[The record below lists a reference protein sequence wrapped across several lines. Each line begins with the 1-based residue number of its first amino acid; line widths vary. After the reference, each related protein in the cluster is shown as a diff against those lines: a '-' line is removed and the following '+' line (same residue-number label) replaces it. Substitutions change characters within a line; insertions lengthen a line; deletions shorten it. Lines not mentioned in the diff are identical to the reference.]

1 MSGAIEPRLGL
12 SGTIARKFLQS
23 EITPLLALVGL
34 LLGVFAVLITPRE
47 EEPQINV
54 TFANVFIPFPGA
66 TAREVERLV
75 GGPAEQMLA
84 EIEGVEHV
92 YSVSRPGMA
101 VLTVQ
106 FLVGQPRTDAIVRL
120 YNKLYSNAD
129 WLPPNLGVGQPIVK
143 PKGIDDVPIVGL
155 TLWTEDPQRGADDL
169 ARVAHTLET
178 ELKRIPG
185 TRDLYTVGAPDRVVR
200 VLFDPA
206 KLSGYGLSLADLRR
220 SLQAANASADAGALV
235 GANREIPVQAG
246 GFLTDAADI
255 GGLVVGL
262 HQGTPVSLADVA
274 EIKPG
279 PDQPERY
286 VWLGTGPAAKAG
298 GIEVEG
304 EFPAVTLAIAKKPGE
319 NAVAIADQV
328 IERVGQLKGTFIPEG
343 VNVTV
348 TRNYGVTA
356 NDKAMTLI
364 VKLIFATSLVI
375 ALVLLALGWREALI
389 VGAAVILTLTITLFA
404 SWAWGFTLNRV
415 SLFALIFSIGILV
428 DDAIVVVENIHRHL
442 HLGGRALLEAI
453 PLAVDEV
460 GGPTI
465 LATFTVIAAL
475 LPMAFVSGLMGPY
488 MSPIPINSSMGMLIS
503 LAVAFVF
510 TPWLTYKVLRRVVEK
525 HAPSPPAP
533 LPEGEGNGARLL
545 PPHSSEGEGS
555 GVPSPPAPLPEGE
568 GNAAARRG
576 AGEDFSHRLFRR
588 AVGPFL
594 RGRQGRPWRWLLGIG
609 VLLLI
614 GGSVSLAYFQLVVL
628 KMLPFDNK
636 SEFQVIVDMPE
647 GTTLEQTARVLGE
660 LGRHLATVEEV
671 TDYQVYAGTAAPIN
685 FNGLVRQYYLR
696 VGANVGDIQVNL
708 LDKKHRHRKSHEI
721 ALAVRDPL
729 REIGKRYGANIKV
742 VEVPPGPPVMAPLVA
757 EVYGLDYPGQIEVAR
772 QVGAVFEATPDI
784 VDVDDTVEAPSARL
798 IAHVDR
804 AKAALLGVSQQ
815 TVAADINTA
824 LRGEDVSYLHSS
836 TAKYPIPL
844 RLELPTADKSAA
856 NSVLALK
863 TRGQNGQLVPLSE
876 IVDVEKTQREN
887 AIYHKDLL
895 PVVFVFGDMAGK
907 LDSPLYGMF
916 EIFESLRDKPIGG
929 GKLEQFFV
937 RQPPEPYGYSLKWD
951 GEWQIT
957 YETFRDMGIA
967 YGVGMVLIYLLVVA
981 QFRSYLAPLIIMAP
995 IPLTLIGVMPG
1006 HALLN
1011 AQFTATSMIG
1021 MIALAGIIV
1030 RNSIL
1035 LVDFINL
1042 EAANGVP
1049 FQEAVIRSSA
1059 VRAKPIILTALAA
1072 MLGALFILDDPI
1084 FRGLAVSLIFGI
1096 LVSTL
1101 LTLVFIPVLYYAA
1114 FRRRQ
1119 EPALS

>member
-1 MSGAIEPRLGL
+1 MSDAAEPRLGL
-12 SGTIARKFLQS
+12 SGAIAKKFLLS

-34 LLGVFAVLITPRE
+34 LMGVFAVLITPRE

-66 TAREVERLV
+66 TAREVEKLV
-75 GGPAEQMLA
+75 SSPAEQVLA

-92 YSVSRPGMA
+92 YSVSRPGLA

-106 FLVGQPRTDAIVRL
+106 FLVGEPRTDAIVRL

-129 WLPPNLGVGQPIVK
+129 WLPANLGVGQPIVK
-143 PKGIDDVPIVGL
+143 PKGIDDVPIVSL

-178 ELKRIPG
+178 ELKRVPG
-185 TRDLYTVGAPDRVVR
+185 TRDLYTIGAPDQVVQVR
-200 VLFDPA
+200 FDPA
-206 KLSGYGLSLADLRR
+206 KLSGYGLALSDLRR

-235 GANREIPVQAG
+235 GDNREIPVQAG
-246 GFLTDAADI
+246 SFLVDPGEI
-255 GGLVVGL
+255 GSLVVGL
-262 HQGTPVSLADVA
+262 HQGAPVYLADVA
-274 EIKPG
+274 EIRLG
-279 PDQPERY
+279 PDTPERY
-286 VWLGTGPAAKAG
+286 VWLGTGPAAATS
-298 GIEVEG
+298 GIQVQG

-319 NAVAIADQV
+319 NAVVIADQ
-328 IERVGQLKGTFIPEG
+328 ILERVEQLKGTFIPEG
-343 VNVTV
+343 VNITV

-364 VKLIFATSLVI
+364 TKLIFATALVI
-375 ALVLLALGWREALI
+375 GLVWLALGWREAFI

-428 DDAIVVVENIHRHL
+428 DDAIVVVENIHRHI
-442 HLGGRALLEAI
+442 HLGGRRLVEAI

-525 HAPSPPAP
+525 HHPTPSP
-533 LPEGEGNGARLL
+533 LVGEGGGGDVGEPLSGGQGNLNHPHPN
-545 PPHSSEGEGS
+545 PPSSRGRE
-555 GVPSPPAPLPEGE
+555 PA
-568 GNAAARRG
+568 
-576 AGEDFSHRLFRR
+576 EDFSHRLFRR
-588 AVGPFL
+588 IVGPFL
-594 RGRQGRPWRWLLGIG
+594 RGRKGRPLRWLLGVG

-660 LGRHLATVEEV
+660 LGRYLTTVEEV
-671 TDYQVYAGTAAPIN
+671 TDYQAYAGTAAPIN

-696 VGANVGDIQVNL
+696 AGANVSDIQVNL
-708 LDKKHRHRKSHEI
+708 VDKKHRQRKSHDI

-729 REIGKRYGANIKV
+729 QEIGNKYNANVKV
-742 VEVPPGPPVMAPLVA
+742 VEVPPGPPVMSPLVA
-757 EVYGLDYPGQIEVAR
+757 EVYGLDYPGQIQAAQ
-772 QVGAVFEATPDI
+772 QVRAVFEATPDI
-784 VDVDDTVEAPSARL
+784 IDVDDTVEAPSERL

-815 TVAADINTA
+815 AVAADLNTA
-824 LRGEDVSYLHSS
+824 LRGEDVSYLHSES
-836 TAKYPIPL
+836 AKYPIPL
-844 RLELPTADKSAA
+844 RLELPTADQASAA
-856 NSVLALK
+856 SVLALK
-863 TRGQNGQLVPLSE
+863 TRGQGGQLVPLSE

-916 EIFESLRDKPIGG
+916 EIFAALLDKPIAG
-929 GKLEQFFV
+929 GKLEQYFI
-937 RQPPEPYGYSLKWD
+937 RQPDNPYSYSLKWD

-967 YGVGMVLIYLLVVA
+967 YGVGMILIYLLVVA

-995 IPLTLIGVMPG
+995 IPLTIIGVMPG
-1006 HALLN
+1006 HALLH

-1042 EAANGVP
+1042 EVANGVP

-1084 FRGLAVSLIFGI
+1084 FRGLAISLIFGI
-1096 LVSTL
+1096 MVSTL
-1101 LTLVFIPVLYYAA
+1101 LTLIFIPVLYYAA
-1114 FRRRQ
+1114 FRRRL
-1119 EPALS
+1119 EPAAL

>member
-1 MSGAIEPRLGL
+1 MNEAAEPRLGL
-12 SGTIARKFLQS
+12 SGAIAKKFLLS

-34 LLGVFAVLITPRE
+34 LMGVFAVLVTPRE

-54 TFANVFIPFPGA
+54 TFANVFIAFPGA

-75 GGPAEQMLA
+75 SSPAEQVLA

-106 FLVGQPRTDAIVRL
+106 FFVGEPRTDAIVRL

-155 TLWTEDPQRGADDL
+155 TLWTEDPRRGADDL

-178 ELKRIPG
+178 ELKRVSG
-185 TRDLYTVGAPDRVVR
+185 TRDLYTIGAPDRVVQ
-200 VLFDPA
+200 VSFDPA
-206 KLSGYGLSLADLRR
+206 KLSGHGLALSDLRR
-220 SLQAANASADAGALV
+220 ALQAANASADAGALV
-235 GANREIPVQAG
+235 GDNREIPVQAG
-246 GFLTDAADI
+246 SFLVDPEEI
-255 GGLVVGL
+255 GSLVVGL
-262 HQGTPVSLADVA
+262 HQGAPVYLADVA
-274 EIKPG
+274 EVRLG

-286 VWLGTGPAAKAG
+286 VWLGTGPAAEAS
-298 GIEVEG
+298 GIKVRG

-319 NAVAIADQV
+319 NAVVIADRILER
-328 IERVGQLKGTFIPEG
+328 IERLKGTFIPEG

-364 VKLIFATSLVI
+364 TKLIFATVLVI
-375 ALVLLALGWREALI
+375 ALVWVALGWREAFI

-428 DDAIVVVENIHRHL
+428 DDAIVVVENIHRHI
-442 HLGGRALLEAI
+442 HLGGRRLVEAI

-525 HAPSPPAP
+525 HAPSPPTP
-533 LPEGEGNGARLL
+533 LPKGEG
-545 PPHSSEGEGS
+545 GEA
-555 GVPSPPAPLPEGE
+555 PSPPAPLPKGE
-568 GNAAARRG
+568 GRAVESRVER
-576 AGEDFSHRLFRR
+576 EDFSHRLFRR
-588 AVGPFL
+588 VVGPFL
-594 RGRQGRPWRWLLGIG
+594 RGHKGRPLRWLLGVG

-636 SEFQVIVDMPE
+636 SEFQVIVDLPE

-660 LGRHLATVEEV
+660 LGRYLTTVEEV
-671 TDYQVYAGTAAPIN
+671 TDYQIYAGTAAPIN

-696 VGANVGDIQVNL
+696 AGANVGDIQVNL
-708 LDKKHRHRKSHEI
+708 VDKKHRQRKSHDI
-721 ALAVRDPL
+721 ALAVRGPL
-729 REIGKRYGANIKV
+729 REIGKRYDANVKV

-757 EVYGLDYPGQIEVAR
+757 EIYGLDYPGQIQAAQ
-772 QVGAVFEATPDI
+772 QVRGVFSATPDI
-784 VDVDDTVEAPSARL
+784 VDVDDTVEAPSERL

-815 TVAADINTA
+815 AVAADINTA
-824 LRGEDVSYLHSS
+824 LRGEDVSYLHSES
-836 TAKYPIPL
+836 AKYPIPL
-844 RLELPTADKSAA
+844 RLRLPTADQADAA
-856 NSVLALK
+856 SVLALK
-863 TRGQNGQLVPLSE
+863 ARGQGGQLTPLSE
-876 IVDVEKTQREN
+876 IVEIETSQREN

-916 EIFESLRDKPIGG
+916 EVFATLLDQPIAG
-929 GKLEQFFV
+929 GKLEQFFI
-937 RQPPEPYGYSLKWD
+937 RQPDNPYSYSLKWD

-967 YGVGMVLIYLLVVA
+967 YGVGMILIYLLVVA

-995 IPLTLIGVMPG
+995 IPLTIIGVMPG
-1006 HALLN
+1006 HALLH

-1042 EAANGVP
+1042 EVENGAP

-1059 VRAKPIILTALAA
+1059 VRAKPIMLTALAA

-1084 FRGLAVSLIFGI
+1084 FRGLAISLIFGI

-1114 FRRRQ
+1114 FRRRLEKA
-1119 EPALS
+1119 EPAV